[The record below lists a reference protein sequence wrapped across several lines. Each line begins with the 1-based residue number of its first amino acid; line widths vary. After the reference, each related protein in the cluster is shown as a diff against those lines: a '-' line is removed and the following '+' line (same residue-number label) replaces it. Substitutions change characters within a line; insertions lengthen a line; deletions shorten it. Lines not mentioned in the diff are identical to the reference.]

1 MSMVSRPLLSHI
13 TVLLL
18 LYLLSSPGQS
28 VRAQDLDS
36 DQVKAAYLFN
46 FIKHITW
53 PDEDKKN
60 AYVIAVYDD
69 AKFYR
74 VLKNSLSHRKVKGK
88 GISVIAFDS
97 PQRGKTQDLLY
108 IPSHQNADV
117 PRLTTLFRRTHTLVI
132 TDESQYKHD
141 VMINLRSNEQT
152 SAISF
157 EVNKSNI
164 IYEGL
169 SMSAELLLFGGTE
182 LDIATLYRETELAMQ
197 KTRQREISLNKKI
210 MAQQQALASSQK
222 KLTELDLQLK
232 QRTAKLDKQQ
242 QELNVLKHDIAEKL
256 QGLKDKEQE
265 LVSIAELLDGA
276 EKELLTQQE
285 SVVSQELAN
294 QKMAEKIAANRD
306 ILLQQQVHIDQQLA
320 QLQQQKKELLNRNEI
335 IDEQQTYLAITTV
348 LVLVALGV
356 SVLVV
361 LLFIKNKKT
370 TAVLSS
376 TLHNLKDTQEQLIQ
390 SEKLASLGTLTAGI
404 AHEINTPLGIAVTST
419 SMGMESTQAIRQQFT
434 SGKLTKSK
442 MEKYFSGIEQSSKM
456 NTQALERVIDLLNN
470 FKQVAADQV
479 VGEARE
485 INLHHYIEEVMST
498 LFAEMK
504 KYQVQYQF
512 SGDTQ
517 ACITTI
523 PGAFAQVLTN
533 LVTNSLKHGFEH
545 KNSGVIA
552 IRLEKLAAGGVKL
565 IYQDDGHG
573 MSQEVQKNIYEPFF
587 TTKRNMGGTGLGMN
601 IVYNIISKNL
611 AGEITIKSAPE
622 QGVTFTIILPQSVP
636 DPE

>member
-1 MSMVSRPLLSHI
+1 MVWRPLLRHI

-18 LYLLSSPGQS
+18 LYLLSCPGLP
-28 VRAQDLDS
+28 VRAQELDS

-53 PDEDKKN
+53 PDENDKSG
-60 AYVIAVYDD
+60 YIIAVYDD

-74 VLKNSLSHRKVKGK
+74 ILKTSLSQRKVKGK
-88 GISVIAFDS
+88 SISVIALEQ
-97 PQRGKTQDLLY
+97 PLRGTSQDLLY
-108 IPSHQNADV
+108 IPAHQNADV
-117 PRLTTLFRRTHTLVI
+117 PRLTTLFRQTHTLVI
-132 TDESQYKHD
+132 TDESQFKHD
-141 VMINLRSNEQT
+141 VMINLRSNAQT

-164 IYEGL
+164 LYEGL

-182 LDIATLYRETELAMQ
+182 LDVATLYRETELAMQ

-210 MAQQQALASSQK
+210 MAQQQALAGSQK
-222 KLTELDLQLK
+222 KLTELDLKLK

-242 QELNVLKHDIAEKL
+242 QELAVLKRDIAEKL

-265 LVSIAELLDGA
+265 LTSIVELLDGA
-276 EKELLTQQE
+276 EKELLSQQE
-285 SVVSQELAN
+285 SVVAQELAN
-294 QKMAEKIAANRD
+294 QKMAEKIEANRG
-306 ILLQQQVHIDQQLA
+306 ILLEQQVHIDQQLA

-335 IDEQQTYLAITTV
+335 IDEQQTYLAITSV
-348 LVLVALGV
+348 LVLVALSV
-356 SVLVV
+356 SALVV

-370 TAVLSS
+370 TATLSA
-376 TLHNLKDTQEQLIQ
+376 TLNNLKDTQEQLIQ

-419 SMGMESTQAIRQQFT
+419 SMGMESTQAIRQQY
-434 SGKLTKSK
+434 SAGKLTKAK
-442 MEKYFSGIEQSSKM
+442 MEKYFCSIEQSSKM

-485 INLHHYIEEVMST
+485 VNLHDYIEEVMST

-504 KYQVQYQF
+504 KHQVQYHF
-512 SGDTQ
+512 SGDMDVT
-517 ACITTI
+517 ITTI

-533 LVTNSLKHGFEH
+533 LVTNSIKHGFEH
-545 KNSGVIA
+545 KSAGAIL

-573 MSQEVQKNIYEPFF
+573 MSQEVQNNIYEPFF

-611 AGEITIKSAPE
+611 AGEIAINSAPD
-622 QGVTFTIILPQSVP
+622 QGVTFTIVLPQSVP
-636 DPE
+636 EPA